1 MIGYLPSVW
10 FSVLRAFSAALSRP
24 RPALVFMILAVLLNA
39 VAVYGLTFG
48 AGLGIVGAGLG
59 SALSNW
65 LLFLGFAVYT
75 TRDPG
80 FARYRLWISDRSD
93 ERRVGKECVSTCRS
107 RWSPYH

>member
-10 FSVLRAFSAALSRP
+10 FSVLRAFTAALSRP

-65 LLFLGFAVYT
+65 MLFLGFAVST
-75 TRDPG
+75 TLDPG
-80 FARYRLWISDRSD
+80 FARYRLWVSDQLYRKP
-93 ERRVGKECVSTCRS
+93 VV
-107 RWSPYH
+107 